1 MTIQTDRSVLF
12 SPLKFILMTILIILI
27 STSKINGQRT
37 KEEAPPLKDRL
48 FYGGS
53 FSLQLGSLTNIEVA
67 PVVGIWVLPRIAV
80 AAGPSYRFYKDYGGK
95 TDIYGGRSYIQ
106 YVIFRD
112 LDKFIPLGIHTSLFL
127 HCEDEML
134 SLQSSYWKN
143 VTLSPK
149 RFMINTVLAG
159 PGISQQIGTRS
170 SFNIMVLWTLN
181 DNPGINVYGTPE
193 IKIGFI
199 F

>member
-1 MTIQTDRSVLF
+1 MIIHNERSVLF
-12 SPLKFILMTILIILI
+12 APLKCILMTILIILI
-27 STSKINGQRT
+27 HSSIINGQRT
-37 KEEAPPLKDRL
+37 KEEPPPLKERL

-53 FSLQLGSLTNIEVA
+53 FSLQFGTLTNIEVD
-67 PVVGIWVLPRIAV
+67 PVIGLWVLPRIAF

-95 TDIYGGRSYIQ
+95 TNIYGGRSYIQ

-134 SLQSSYWKN
+134 SLQSSFWKN
-143 VTLSPK
+143 VALTPE
-149 RFMINTVLAG
+149 RFMINSVLGGA
-159 PGISQQIGTRS
+159 GISQQMGARS
-170 SFNIMVLWTLN
+170 SFNIIVLWVLN
-181 DNPGINVYGTPE
+181 DPGVELYGKPE